1 MKRTITLTNIK
12 KHKNFST
19 DMEPGEMIAF
29 VGKNKTGKS
38 TVIQAIEA
46 SLKAKMDL
54 VEPVSKGE
62 EEGKIIYEGQEI
74 SNGQPIRVVI
84 SIDKDNNSTIAA
96 YVTDDTGKSKK
107 INSVGKIRELLGL
120 YNPITVNEAYSMM
133 KSVESRRKFVN
144 EYLLSFLS
152 EEDQSIIRGIDTSV
166 SNKKNKE
173 TEGNLYHQ
181 RSDIRSKIKNLEEFI
196 TSAADMNDSD
206 KELLERSKEAK
217 KEYENIQHK
226 KGELKQE
233 IENERQRKELQN
245 YISSK
250 LNDIANALVESG
262 IYSKPNDWIDVFVS
276 DDPTLGKILKHEPKD
291 QDLLKEL
298 QSLEER
304 LSRADTIMS
313 RINLLENTQKQ
324 LDPKRSELRDLR
336 EKEESLTKTIEGYK
350 ERKQQIISKAPEL
363 KGIDIDEEYNI
374 RFNDIPFDETSMSE
388 TEGRLFVMSL
398 MIHTSKSDFVNI
410 GDWSLY
416 DSDSKKQI
424 EKIAK
429 DRIVIGQMV
438 TEDTEVETVVLTKE

>member
-62 EEGKIIYEGQEI
+62 EEGKIVYEGQEI
-74 SNGQPIRVVI
+74 NSGQPIRVVI
-84 SIDKDNNSTIAA
+84 SIDKDDNSTIAA

-107 INSVGKIRELLGL
+107 INSVKKIRELLGL
-120 YNPITVNEAYSMM
+120 YNPVTVNEAYSMM
-133 KSVESRRKFVN
+133 KSIESRRKFVN

-152 EEDQSIIRGIDTSV
+152 EKDQATIRGIDTSI
-166 SNKKNKE
+166 SSKKNKE

-196 TSAADMNDSD
+196 TSAMDINDTD
-206 KELLERSKEAK
+206 KELLERANEAK
-217 KEYENIQHK
+217 KDYEELQVK
-226 KGELKQE
+226 KGQLQQE
-233 IENERQRKELQN
+233 IEND
-245 YISSK
+245 K
-250 LNDIANALVESG
+250 LR
-262 IYSKPNDWIDVFVS
+262 
-276 DDPTLGKILKHEPKD
+276 T
-291 QDLLKEL
+291 EL
-298 QSLEER
+298 QSYVVNRFNEIANKLVQAGLYNKREDWIESFMENDPTIKKIFMYESQYDKNHEELTSLNER
-304 LSRADTIMS
+304 ITRADTIMS
-313 RINLLENTQKQ
+313 RINLLENTKKQ
-324 LDPKRSELRDLR
+324 LDPKRAELRELR
-336 EKEESLTKTIEGYK
+336 EKEEGLTKTIEGYK

-388 TEGRLFVMSL
+388 TEGRLFVMGL
-398 MIHTSKSDFVNI
+398 MVHTSKSDFVNI

-416 DSDSKKQI
+416 DSDSREEI

-438 TEDTEVETVVLTKE
+438 TEDTEVETLVLTKE